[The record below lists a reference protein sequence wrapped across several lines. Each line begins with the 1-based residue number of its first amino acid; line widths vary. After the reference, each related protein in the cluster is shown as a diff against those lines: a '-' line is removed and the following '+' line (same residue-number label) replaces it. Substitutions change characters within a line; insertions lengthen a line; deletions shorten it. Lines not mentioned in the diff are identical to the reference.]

1 MAKKRPLPDNAPR
14 QLLLPLA
21 PCGTKGMRAG
31 MLLRKDAVREALT
44 EALAGCPLSR
54 EEVAAEL
61 SRLTGE
67 AVSVHHLHSWCS
79 EAKREWRFPLELVT
93 AFCLVTQDFGVLAA
107 VLDGT
112 GQALA
117 DKETMTL
124 AEYGRLV
131 AEDKKRAARRREL
144 QERLGV

>member
-1 MAKKRPLPDNAPR
+1 M
-14 QLLLPLA
+14 
-21 PCGTKGMRAG
+21 
-31 MLLRKDAVREALT
+31 REALT
-44 EALAGCPLSR
+44 EALAGCALSR

-61 SRLTGE
+61 TRLTGE
-67 AVSVHHLHSWCS
+67 AVSVHHLHNWCS

-93 AFCLVTQDFGVLAA
+93 AFCQITQDYGVIAA
-107 VLDGT
+107 VLEGT
-112 GQALA
+112 GQSLA
-117 DKETMTL
+117 DKETLTL